1 MGNKQITEMNTPTP
15 LLSVNMILDKLT
27 QLQANSIFTGTGEK
41 SPSVLEY
48 EKNLDLLITLLR
60 FMKDEQKNTLNPII
74 VEEDLRESIDQSFKN
89 SVVMNQILDSV
100 LLTQTPS
107 PEGNPQNRSMNIQ
120 PNPSILYVEATQQPQ
135 VCGSMM
141 KKVKTLEQEI
151 STAVPRKRLEDVEKK
166 YQMLK
171 EEKATED
178 EEIKENLRNMLQLDK
193 LIILKDS
200 HHEENNFK
208 KNFSISR
215 RTGYLSLDKKILLVF
230 QANGNFVSYD
240 VSKPLKNNNDG
251 TFDGVV
257 LWQSNTANRG
267 IEKVE
272 FKDKKIKMQGTYT
285 IGRINPTRNQILKIW
300 DYKIKTLNVNSRK
313 IFTLEIQNTNGPI
326 TWTRIL

>member
-1 MGNKQITEMNTPTP
+1 MGNKQTTEMNTPTP

-27 QLQANSIFTGTGEK
+27 QLQANSIFTGAGEK

-89 SVVMNQILDSV
+89 SAVMNQILDSV

-107 PEGNPQNRSMNIQ
+107 PERNPQNRNVQ
-120 PNPSILYVEATQQPQ
+120 PNPSILYVETTQQPQ
-135 VCGSMM
+135 VCGSTM
-141 KKVKTLEQEI
+141 KKLKILEQEV

-171 EEKATED
+171 QEKATED

-193 LIILKDS
+193 LVILKDS
-200 HHEENNFK
+200 NHEENNFK

-285 IGRINPTRNQILKIW
+285 IGRINPTTNQILKIW

-313 IFTLEIQNTNGPI
+313 IFTLEIQNTNGPV